1 MYYMEGSELL
11 PIITWYEQEIESLQA
26 QIQNL
31 QANNS
36 ALVSQAVLTKV
47 QDVVDFEIIRERILF
62 ELKLVRQVSGYKI
75 TQSTLNRLI
84 AEL

>member
-1 MYYMEGSELL
+1 M

>member
-1 MYYMEGSELL
+1 MEGSELL

-75 TQSTLNRLI
+75 TQLTLNRLI

>member
-1 MYYMEGSELL
+1 MEGSELL